1 MFKEIKSLQ
10 NYNIKYVLQ
19 IKEKSRTRKK
29 DGVFFI
35 EGKKEL
41 NLAIKNGY
49 KIKTIY
55 FNAELCGSLINS
67 YANSKVEIISV
78 SKKIYKKIAYRG
90 STEGLVAIAET
101 KSHLLNDVKIK
112 NKNPFIL
119 VAESIEKPGNI
130 GALIRTADAA
140 NVDVLII
147 ADPRTELYNPNVIRS
162 SVGGIFTVQIAI
174 AKSIEVIDFMNKR
187 NIPIYSAILK
197 KSISYDE
204 VNYTQS
210 CCIAVGTE
218 NNGLSDQWKNSACK
232 AIKIPML
239 GSLDSMNVSVAAGII
254 LFEVCRQRK
263 INPTTS

>member
-10 NYNIKYVLQ
+10 NSKIKHVLQ

-29 DGVFFI
+29 SGLFFI

-41 NLAIKNGY
+41 NLAIKSGY

-55 FNAELCGSLINS
+55 CNLELCGPSINS
-67 YANSKVEIISV
+67 YTDSKVEIITV
-78 SKKIYKKIAYRG
+78 SLKIYKKIAYRG
-90 STEGLVAIAET
+90 STEGLVAIAKC
-101 KSHLLNDVKIK
+101 KSHLLNDIEIK
-112 NKNPFIL
+112 NKNPLIL

-140 NVDVLII
+140 NVDALII
-147 ADPRTELYNPNVIRS
+147 ANPRTELYNPNVIRS

-174 AKSIEVIDFMNKR
+174 AKSNEIIDFMKNR
-187 NIPIYSAILK
+187 NIPIYSAILQE
-197 KSISYDE
+197 SIPYDE
-204 VNYTQS
+204 LNYVKS

-218 NNGLSDQWKNSACK
+218 NKGLSYLWKESCNEK
-232 AIKIPML
+232 IKIPML
-239 GSLDSMNVSVAAGII
+239 GNLDSMNVSVAAGVL

-263 INPTTS
+263 IHT

>member
-1 MFKEIKSLQ
+1 M
-10 NYNIKYVLQ
+10 
-19 IKEKSRTRKK
+19 
-29 DGVFFI
+29 
-35 EGKKEL
+35 
-41 NLAIKNGY
+41 
-49 KIKTIY
+49 
-55 FNAELCGSLINS
+55 
-67 YANSKVEIISV
+67 
-78 SKKIYKKIAYRG
+78 
-90 STEGLVAIAET
+90 
-101 KSHLLNDVKIK
+101 
-112 NKNPFIL
+112 
-119 VAESIEKPGNI
+119 
-130 GALIRTADAA
+130 
-140 NVDVLII
+140 DVLII

-174 AKSIEVIDFMNKR
+174 AKSIEVIDFLNKR

-197 KSISYDE
+197 NQFHMMKQI
-204 VNYTQS
+204 YTQS

>member
-10 NYNIKYVLQ
+10 NSKIKHVLQ
-19 IKEKSRTRKK
+19 IKGKSRTRKK
-29 DGVFFI
+29 NGLFFI

-55 FNAELCGSLINS
+55 CNLELCGSLINS
-67 YANSKVEIISV
+67 YADSKVEIITV
-78 SKKIYKKIAYRG
+78 SSKIYEKIAYRG
-90 STEGLVAIAET
+90 STEGLVAIAKS
-101 KSHLLNDVKIK
+101 KSHLLNDIEIK
-112 NKNPFIL
+112 NKNPLIL

-140 NVDVLII
+140 NVDALII
-147 ADPRTELYNPNVIRS
+147 ADPRTELYNPNVVRS

-174 AKSIEVIDFMNKR
+174 AKSNEIIDFMKNR
-187 NIPIYSAILK
+187 NIPIYSAILQ
-197 KSISYDE
+197 KSIPYDE
-204 VNYTQS
+204 LNYVKS

-218 NNGLSDQWKNSACK
+218 NKGLSYLWKKSSHK
-232 AIKIPML
+232 KIKIPML
-239 GSLDSMNVSVAAGII
+239 GNLDSMNVSVAAGIL

-263 INPTTS
+263 IHTKVS